1 MKIRKIWICSVLGA
15 AVLAGAGCAQKQ
27 AGATVSQSAGKQET
41 AERQKEA
48 AEGMEPI
55 YAAALKDGIYQIQVD
70 SSSPM
75 FRAEKCEL
83 TVKDGSL
90 TARMT
95 MSGSGYARVFMG
107 TGEDAEKA
115 SESQWIPSEDTR
127 EGKNEFTVPV
137 EALDR
142 AVACSAFSKRKG
154 TWYDRTLVFRADSLP
169 AEAFKEGNLTTVET
183 LGLKDGSYTA
193 VVRLEGGSGRAGV
206 ESPANLRI
214 MDGKALVTL
223 VWSSPN
229 YDYMKVGEEQFEQQ
243 NTEGNSVFEIPV
255 TAFDY
260 KQKVIADTI
269 AMSTPHE
276 IEYTLI
282 VESAGLKE
290 EGE

>member
-27 AGATVSQSAGKQET
+27 AGATVSQSAGQTGDGRAPK
-41 AERQKEA
+41 RSGGG
-48 AEGMEPI
+48 EG
-55 YAAALKDGIYQIQVD
+55 ALFTLPALLKMARGRPQVD

-137 EALDR
+137 EALD
-142 AVACSAFSKRKG
+142 G
-154 TWYDRTLVFRADSLP
+154 LLP
-169 AEAFKEGNLTTVET
+169 AAPSVKGREPGMTALSYSERIPFRQRRLRKE
-183 LGLKDGSYTA
+183 
-193 VVRLEGGSGRAGV
+193 
-206 ESPANLRI
+206 I
-214 MDGKALVTL
+214 
-223 VWSSPN
+223 
-229 YDYMKVGEEQFEQQ
+229 
-243 NTEGNSVFEIPV
+243 
-255 TAFDY
+255 
-260 KQKVIADTI
+260 
-269 AMSTPHE
+269 
-276 IEYTLI
+276 
-282 VESAGLKE
+282 
-290 EGE
+290 